1 MQCVKSSQS
10 FTLPHGWFIE
20 EKPRPYNPNI
30 KDRYYYEPG
39 TGRKFRSLLSVQRYL
54 TQGIIED
61 RCRTNGTIIPRNQN
75 TMQVITH
82 NRENASFIELPND
95 WIVKKKPRNN
105 NYAVGVTNMT
115 DIEPGTGR
123 QFRSLKAVERYL
135 AGGNGC
141 TAITKS
147 RVKPRTGLQHSSIT
161 EEEEITLKALKHS
174 TKSTHCKV
182 FDSPTELN
190 PGTDNRACMHNL
202 SKPPAKVK
210 WVLSGSGGCW
220 NPFLDDSDVP
230 DSEKLKWSE
239 AFVLSINS

>member
-1 MQCVKSSQS
+1 MQCVKSSSQS

-20 EKPRPYNPNI
+20 EKPRSSNPNI

-54 TQGIIED
+54 THGIIDD
-61 RCRTNGTIIPRNQN
+61 RSRTSGSIIPQNQN
-75 TMQVITH
+75 TMQIITH
-82 NRENASFIELPND
+82 SRKNSSFIELPND

-105 NYAVGVTNMT
+105 NYGAGVTDTT

-123 QFRSLKAVERYL
+123 RFRSLKAVERYL
-135 AGGNGC
+135 AGENGC

-147 RVKPRTGLQHSSIT
+147 GVKPRTGNQRSSFA
-161 EEEEITLKALKHS
+161 EEEKNTLKASMHS
-174 TKSTHCKV
+174 TKSTV
-182 FDSPTELN
+182 FNSPKEIN
-190 PGTDNRACMHNL
+190 SGTDNRPCMHNL

-220 NPFLDDSDVP
+220 NPFLDDSIVP